1 VKEIRLP
8 GSLVDSWYLL
18 QKVVCQLSF
27 LRQSYRKFPL
37 CSPNESHSDLGL
49 LLGRLVVWSVGFNP
63 CRRLPR
69 GIFADPHWLCSTL
82 PQVLP
87 RWRNWGVAP
96 ASNNWRAGS
105 PLSQGRAST
114 TYLQLYLSQSQSQ
127 ALLSP
132 ARLPIPRCHFPT
144 FPADERVKMTFLSA
158 FANHFLNNVK
168 FYAFTVLVLGVALLV
183 GQSVY
188 AWYRLRHIKGPWHAG
203 WSRLWLI
210 NSVASGNMHWKYAQ
224 VCEKYGTVDEA

>member
-1 VKEIRLP
+1 LRGSSRVEQLAGRLAVE
-8 GSLVDSWYLL
+8 SHLVFTT
-18 QKVVCQLSF
+18 VCI
-27 LRQSYRKFPL
+27 
-37 CSPNESHSDLGL
+37 CSPIVD
-49 LLGRLVVWSVGFNP
+49 P
-63 CRRLPR
+63 CCPIIR
-69 GIFADPHWLCSTL
+69 
-82 PQVLP
+82 
-87 RWRNWGVAP
+87 
-96 ASNNWRAGS
+96 S

-132 ARLPIPRCHFPT
+132 ARLPILHCHFPT
-144 FPADERVKMTFLSA
+144 FPADKRVKMTFLSA
-158 FANHFLNNVK
+158 FANYFLNNAK

-203 WSRLWLI
+203 WLQLWLI